1 MKHWLNIAAAGSG
14 ETERPLSDKV
24 ISGDPV
30 YTTWNA
36 EERDGLYCGVWQSTP
51 GKWRIRY
58 DEWEFCHILSGTS
71 IITDADGNARTVT
84 AGDSFVL
91 QPGFS
96 GSWEVV
102 ETTRKEYVIRL

>member
-14 ETERPLSDKV
+14 ETERPSSDKV

-30 YTTWNA
+30 FTTWNT

-102 ETTRKEYVIRL
+102 ETTRKEYVIRH